1 MKRKWADRMMLK
13 HWVFIGL
20 GFCIGR
26 GLFAAEIDS
35 TELNSG
41 RRLLKTA
48 ENFRTLSKEPVTEA
62 KTTVF
67 GELFR
72 YQLSTG
78 SNVLPFS
85 MVGKMAFG
93 GYIGSDITANIESKL
108 QVKLVLYQPTQKI
121 LKSNTKNIYTLSN
134 CNQVL

>member
-13 HWVFIGL
+13 HWVFVGL

-48 ENFRTLSKEPVTEA
+48 ENFRTLSKEPVPEA

-108 QVKLVLYQPTQKI
+108 KEKNRAGLYQSI
-121 LKSNTKNIYTLSN
+121 GFGIYPLMSRF
-134 CNQVL
+134 